1 MMSALHDK
9 TTDHWVRSTL
19 VRTLA
24 FWSCL
29 LTVEAVTCLGLL
41 ASFDYVARVHD
52 HTATW
57 PAVHAKC
64 VFPADSLGDVR

>member
-1 MMSALHDK
+1 M
-9 TTDHWVRSTL
+9 
-19 VRTLA
+19 A
-24 FWSCL
+24 FWAYL
-29 LTVEAVTCLGLL
+29 LTAEVVTFLGLL

-64 VFPADSLGDVR
+64 VVPADSLGDVR

>member
-1 MMSALHDK
+1 MSPVHDE
-9 TTDHWVRSTL
+9 TIVHPPQSRLGHTV
-19 VRTLA
+19 A
-24 FWSCL
+24 FWAYL
-29 LTVEAVTCLGLL
+29 LTAEVVTFLGLL

-64 VFPADSLGDVR
+64 VVPADSLGDVR